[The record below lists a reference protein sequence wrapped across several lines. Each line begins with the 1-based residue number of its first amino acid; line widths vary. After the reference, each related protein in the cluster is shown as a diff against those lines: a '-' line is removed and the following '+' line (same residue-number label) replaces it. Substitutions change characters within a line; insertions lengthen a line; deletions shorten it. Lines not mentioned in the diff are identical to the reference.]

1 METDNTILNLVV
13 LFWVIVASSVIWKQS
28 KENDKLQKELDEK
41 KAECKFWKN
50 QLKNYL
56 S

>member
-1 METDNTILNLVV
+1 METYTTILNSVV
-13 LFWVIVASSVIWKQS
+13 LVGIISLAYIIWKQS

-41 KAECKFWKN
+41 TKECKFWKTK
-50 QLKNYL
+50 LKNYL

>member
-1 METDNTILNLVV
+1 METYATILNLATLVG
-13 LFWVIVASSVIWKQS
+13 VIILAYIIWKQS
-28 KENDKLQKELDEK
+28 KENEKLQKELDEK
-41 KAECKFWKN
+41 KSECKFWKN